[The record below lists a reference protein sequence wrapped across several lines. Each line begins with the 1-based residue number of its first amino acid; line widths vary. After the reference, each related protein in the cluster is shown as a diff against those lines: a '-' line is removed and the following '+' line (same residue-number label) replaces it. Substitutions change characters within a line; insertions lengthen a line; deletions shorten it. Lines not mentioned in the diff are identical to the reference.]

1 MALFVEFGIILLG
14 YQRGRWLSISG
25 FLREGQCSSNSKSRK
40 RNKCCQRGCPGMITY
55 GELMQFVV
63 MLCTFGTFVILL
75 NNTKK

>member
-1 MALFVEFGIILLG
+1 
-14 YQRGRWLSISG
+14 
-25 FLREGQCSSNSKSRK
+25 
-40 RNKCCQRGCPGMITY
+40 MITY